1 MIEDDE
7 IELLKKATVK
17 QLRDHLIS
25 FNKIIRSQTYKE
37 VSKMK
42 KQKVIDILSD
52 DFRISTT
59 KGKKHLT
66 YAGKIK
72 IGIQKDP
79 KTGKEYSDPYQVL
92 HNKYRDISPFT
103 SKEKTKEKKA
113 KKDNEKIILKIKKK
127 KKKK

>member
-92 HNKYRDISPFT
+92 HNKYREISPFV
-103 SKEKTKEKKA
+103 SKEKA
-113 KKDNEKIILKIKKK
+113 KDNKKIILKIKKK